1 MIKLVPYQNYPKN
14 KIRCLVF
21 FIFSDVKAIAIGKNQ
36 IEVVKITL
44 KMYVFTCF
52 FVIIRLN

>member
-1 MIKLVPYQNYPKN
+1 MFS
-14 KIRCLVF
+14 F
-21 FIFSDVKAIAIGKNQ
+21 FIFSDAKAIAIGKNQ